1 MQIQKIYLSRAQ
13 TRAMALEHPIGDP
26 TGGAAYGEKND
37 PVSAV
42 LSVAA
47 MGSTYAAAGTLA
59 AMTLTQGLVF
69 AGAALSL
76 VGNIT
81 GNKTLSKIGMV
92 AGIAGG
98 VGMLAETITGS
109 TFGGET
115 RVGDL
120 AGETVRNAPSASA
133 ERLVGT
139 PPPAD
144 TVTQNAGTS
153 VVENGTQAVQGGGAP
168 TGGTPVATANVLD
181 PNAPKTIGDFTRFD
195 RALEAGAQLPLS
207 EVPAAAPTANNIL
220 DPNAPK
226 TTGDFA
232 RYDRALN
239 QVPNTPAP
247 PAAANNPGLVK
258 SVLDGI
264 KGNPMAAY
272 IAAQGVAGVGN
283 YMSAKDERDYQA
295 QLAAQRRARLNAG
308 YQGVNQGI
316 VVTPQMAVPVN
327 PQQFAAQQIQPAGL
341 IAGARA

>member
-42 LSVAA
+42 VSIAA

-98 VGMLAETITGS
+98 VGMLTETITGN
-109 TFGGET
+109 TLGGEM

-120 AGETVRNAPSASA
+120 AGETAKAAPSASSA
-133 ERLVGT
+133 PLSNTPTETVAQTPTGT
-139 PPPAD
+139 VAD
-144 TVTQNAGTS
+144 TTA
-153 VVENGTQAVQGGGAP
+153 QAVQGGGATP
-168 TGGTPVATANVLD
+168 TGGTPVATADVSAPPPSPTTPLAAVDTVPGAPAQASAPTTSYDSFGNPAAPGSAPAIQAD
-181 PNAPKTIGDFTRFD
+181 PSGLAQ
-195 RALEAGAQLPLS
+195 AQLDAN
-207 EVPAAAPTANNIL
+207 AAA
-220 DPNAPK
+220 
-226 TTGDFA
+226 
-232 RYDRALN
+232 
-239 QVPNTPAP
+239 Q
-247 PAAANNPGLVK
+247 AAAAGKPGLVS
-258 SVLDGI
+258 SVLNGI

-272 IAAQGVAGVGN
+272 IAAQAVGGVGN
-283 YMSAKDERDYQA
+283 YMTAKDERDYQA
-295 QLAAQRRARLNAG
+295 KLAAERRARLNAG

-316 VVTPQMAVPVN
+316 TVSPQMAVPVN
-327 PQQFAAQQIQPAGL
+327 PQQFTAQVQPAGL
-341 IAGARA
+341 IAARRA

>member
-47 MGSTYAAAGTLA
+47 MGSTYAAAGSLA

-120 AGETVRNAPSASA
+120 AGETVKNAPSQAATPLGNTPTETVAQTSG
-133 ERLVGT
+133 GT
-139 PPPAD
+139 VAD
-144 TVTQNAGTS
+144 AAPQV
-153 VVENGTQAVQGGGAP
+153 VQGGPVANA
-168 TGGTPVATANVLD
+168 GGTPVATVD
-181 PNAPKTIGDFTRFD
+181 VSAPAPTP
-195 RALEAGAQLPLS
+195 GAPLAAVDT
-207 EVPAAAPTANNIL
+207 VPAA
-220 DPNAPK
+220 
-226 TTGDFA
+226 
-232 RYDRALN
+232 
-239 QVPNTPAP
+239 PAQMPAATP
-247 PAAANNPGLVK
+247 PATSYDSFGNPAAPGSPAAIKADPTGLAQAQLDANAAQKLAVNGNPGLVK

-308 YQGVNQGI
+308 YQGVDQGM

-341 IAGARA
+341 IAARRA

>member
-1 MQIQKIYLSRAQ
+1 
-13 TRAMALEHPIGDP
+13 
-26 TGGAAYGEKND
+26 
-37 PVSAV
+37 
-42 LSVAA
+42 
-47 MGSTYAAAGTLA
+47 
-59 AMTLTQGLVF
+59 MTLTQGLVF

-120 AGETVRNAPSASA
+120 AGETVKNAPSQAA
-133 ERLVGT
+133 T
-139 PPPAD
+139 PLGNTPTE
-144 TVTQNAGTS
+144 TVAQTPAGT
-153 VVENGTQAVQGGGAP
+153 VADATQAVQGGPVASA
-168 TGGTPVATANVLD
+168 GGTPVATADVS
-181 PNAPKTIGDFTRFD
+181 APAPTP
-195 RALEAGAQLPLS
+195 GAPLAAVDT
-207 EVPAAAPTANNIL
+207 VPAA
-220 DPNAPK
+220 
-226 TTGDFA
+226 
-232 RYDRALN
+232 
-239 QVPNTPAP
+239 PAQMPAATP
-247 PAAANNPGLVK
+247 PATSYDSFGSPAAPGSPAAIKADPTGLAQAQLDANAAQKLAVAGKPGLVS

-308 YQGVNQGI
+308 YQGVDQGM

-341 IAGARA
+341 IAARRA